1 MTRGGRVML
10 AFLFFSTLYLLAF
23 FQVLSLPLVEDKIAE
38 QILPVVSW
46 YFIPT
51 CFDFQTDC
59 HSPFPYFWI
68 HLIWTTICACRIE
81 CHIGSCSTPDSMV
94 APRFLWVVRPLVFRM
109 GFIHISR
116 LSRGIYRI
124 AWGKSAFIS
133 VCLQIFVLRFHVES
147 CAMVL
152 LCYSPSRNSMSSA
165 IPRNI

>member
-59 HSPFPYFWI
+59 HSPFPYF
-68 HLIWTTICACRIE
+68 
-81 CHIGSCSTPDSMV
+81 
-94 APRFLWVVRPLVFRM
+94 
-109 GFIHISR
+109 
-116 LSRGIYRI
+116 
-124 AWGKSAFIS
+124 
-133 VCLQIFVLRFHVES
+133 
-147 CAMVL
+147 
-152 LCYSPSRNSMSSA
+152 
-165 IPRNI
+165 